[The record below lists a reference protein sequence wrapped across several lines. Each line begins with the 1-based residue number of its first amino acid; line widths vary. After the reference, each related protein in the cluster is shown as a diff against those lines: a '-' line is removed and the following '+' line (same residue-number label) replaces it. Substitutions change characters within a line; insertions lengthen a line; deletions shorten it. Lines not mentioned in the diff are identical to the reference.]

1 MIPFGYCGSQAC
13 FPRSIDR
20 LRDECAH
27 FAGPAPAM
35 FATTDDTEFLSFLS
49 GADGSGQPA
58 LGAEQLVIVRDQVS
72 GRN

>member
-1 MIPFGYCGSQAC
+1 
-13 FPRSIDR
+13 
-20 LRDECAH
+20 
-27 FAGPAPAM
+27 M

-72 GRN
+72 VGTSSSSSEQVLAVASRY